1 MGTTVPRYT
10 HHAYALGTRICDL
23 AASAADHATHDFIRR
38 SELDKPTERGVR
50 AKHLVL
56 FYGLDVENT
65 VILAVRQITDRLSHR
80 GVNGA
85 DWRVAFGLIVYR
97 ILSHTMPTLA
107 GRLAATSS
115 LDADEVTCKGLVN
128 RASNLAQRFDD
139 HDFDRPCG
147 AFFDYGGWF
156 DRDRDVDFWDRLQ
169 KDAKVYGASSST
181 FVKMH
186 EEREALPSRQGRPS
200 TPADAPPSRW
210 QQIML
215 EAKKAVHAYLPLYVK
230 SRPTRLTAR
239 IMARMSQ
246 GYSALA
252 SDPQFCTIFRT

>member
-1 MGTTVPRYT
+1 MGATVPRYT
-10 HHAYALGTRICDL
+10 HHAYASGTRICDL

-50 AKHLVL
+50 AKLLIL

-65 VILAVRQITDRLSHR
+65 ILLAVRQITDRLSHR

-85 DWRVAFGLIVYR
+85 DWRVAFGLVVHR
-97 ILSHTMPTLA
+97 ILSHAMPTLA
-107 GRLAATSS
+107 ARLAATSS
-115 LDADEVTCKGLVN
+115 LGADEATCKGLVN
-128 RASNLAQRFDD
+128 RASELARRFDD
-139 HDFDRPCG
+139 RDFDRPCG
-147 AFFDYGGWF
+147 AFFDYAGWF

-169 KDAKVYGASSST
+169 TNAKVYGASGST
-181 FVKMH
+181 SVQPLV
-186 EEREALPSRQGRPS
+186 EREALPSRQGRRP

-230 SRPTRLTAR
+230 GRSTRLPEYLRGAAR
-239 IMARMSQ
+239 CCRARC
-246 GYSALA
+246 A
-252 SDPQFCTIFRT
+252 